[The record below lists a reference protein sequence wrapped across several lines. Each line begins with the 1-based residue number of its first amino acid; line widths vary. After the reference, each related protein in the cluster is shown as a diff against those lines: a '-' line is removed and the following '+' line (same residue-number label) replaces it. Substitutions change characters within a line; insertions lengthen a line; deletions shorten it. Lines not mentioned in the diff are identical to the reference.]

1 MKNQEAKQHQ
11 KVEQAKGRPLL
22 QWVGKKPLE
31 SVQFYPAQETE
42 VYGDKEAKDFNKLF
56 WGDNLQVLSHLLKE
70 YRGKIDLIYIDPPF
84 DSKADYVRKVQIKGQ
99 KYAGVEQGLF
109 EEKQYTDI
117 LEKDEYL
124 QFMYERLLIMKELLS
139 EKGMLVF
146 PCSAREAVGGQS
158 K

>member
-84 DSKADYVRKVQIKGQ
+84 DSKADYVRKVKIRG
-99 KYAGVEQGLF
+99 
-109 EEKQYTDI
+109 EK
-117 LEKDEYL
+117 
-124 QFMYERLLIMKELLS
+124 
-139 EKGMLVF
+139 
-146 PCSAREAVGGQS
+146 VGAYRDWET